1 MKKSD
6 LRSGMVCQHRNGK
19 FSIVVLNSY
28 ENGEYSDN
36 FVFASN
42 NRSNLTSFNNNFQWA
57 SCLDYSRKLNSK
69 DPLDI
74 IAIYQPRNTCE
85 GFIIL
90 EKHYSQINT
99 SRWQLLWK
107 EQEEATEMTLSEIC
121 KALGKSIKIIEG

>member
-36 FVFASN
+36 LVYASN
-42 NRSNLTSFNNNFQWA
+42 NRSNTSSFNNNFQWV
-57 SCLDYSRKLNSK
+57 SYLKKDRSPNSK
-69 DPLDI
+69 DSADI

-85 GFIIL
+85 GFVIL
-90 EKHYSQINT
+90 EKHYSQIDT